1 MQPHK
6 HRLLHAGVPRPG
18 VCVLLMALAWPSL
31 GVAHELEDEAV
42 PNMPGWRLS
51 AGVALSAIH
60 ANQAWPTPRHAGVLL
75 TGEQARDRSGELG
88 LEHAVLGFGLRAN
101 RHWSAQWAL
110 GQHDRDAPHVEVA
123 RVQGEWTVGWWQ
135 PGEQLRWR
143 LGRQTVP
150 LGAVIGQ
157 AGQLD
162 PFAQA
167 PLAKQTVLNTTW
179 VDGSSSLQWQAAPND
194 AEGPRLS
201 QVELGVWR
209 ARKFPAGPH
218 GAAAPS
224 LRLQGQWG
232 HWRADVGAVW
242 LQPEGRGAAVQGV
255 GGVGHSHGVPDC
267 RVSMAQR
274 ICFDGQAQL
283 LAASLAT
290 DSDDGRW
297 TLQAAG
303 LWRRERGISARSMAA
318 PPMRA
323 TPAACGCKAS
333 GAGGPLGRLP
343 RVWSIC
349 KHART
354 CTAPAPACWPPK
366 PASRA
371 HSRSAAPPCRW
382 ATAAGRRCSCGW
394 RRAKNAPPPR
404 SPMPPCACCG
414 RAHAC
419 WKEAGDGHSAAA
431 SPPSSHRCWPGP
443 AGLWPERGPRQ
454 PAR

>member
-6 HRLLHAGVPRPG
+6 HRLLNTGVPRPG
-18 VCVLLMALAWPSL
+18 VCALLMALAWPSL

-42 PNMPGWRLS
+42 PDMPGWRLS

-88 LEHAVLGFGLRAN
+88 LEHAMLGVGLRAN
-101 RHWSAQWAL
+101 GHWSAQWAL

-162 PFAQA
+162 AFAQA
-167 PLAKQTVLNTTW
+167 PLAKQAVMNTTW
-179 VDGSSSLQWQAAPND
+179 VDDGSSLQWQAAASD
-194 AEGPRLS
+194 AIAPRLS

-218 GAAAPS
+218 GAVAPS

-242 LQPEGRGAAVQGV
+242 LHPEGRGAAVQGV
-255 GGVGHSHGVPDC
+255 GVVGHSHGVPDC

-274 ICFDGQAQL
+274 ICFDGQAQVV
-283 LAASLAT
+283 AASLAT

-303 LWRRERGISARSMAA
+303 LWRRERGDLSSVNGRAAYAGDTNGMWLQGQWRWLPTWLWAARLEHLQTRHDLHGPGASLL
-318 PPMRA
+318 A
-323 TPAACGCKAS
+323 TEAGFN
-333 GAGGPLGRLP
+333 GARP
-343 RVWSIC
+343 V
-349 KHART
+349 
-354 CTAPAPACWPPK
+354 
-366 PASRA
+366 SRA
-371 HSRSAAPPCRW
+371 ALSLGYS
-382 ATAAGRRCSCGW
+382 GW
-394 RRAKNAPPPR
+394 
-404 SPMPPCACCG
+404 SPVQL
-414 RAHAC
+414 
-419 WKEAGDGHSAAA
+419 WVEAGQERAA
-431 SPPSSHRCWPGP
+431 STQPYAALRL
-443 AGLWPERGPRQ
+443 LWQGPRLLKGGW
-454 PAR
+454 